1 MARFALLKFTIKDFG
16 LYQLDVVSEPELGAG
31 ALNETERMTALALCD
46 AVNQGLVDEAVFQ
59 ALNAKMDALE
69 ANPRPPLALA
79 VGE

>member
-1 MARFALLKFTIKDFG
+1 MARFALLKFTIQEFG
-16 LYQLDVVSEPELGAG
+16 LYRLDVVSEPELGAG

-59 ALNAKMDALE
+59 ALNAQVDALE
-69 ANPRPPLALA
+69 AASRPALALA

>member
-16 LYQLDVVSEPELGAG
+16 LYQLDVVSEPELGAD

>member
-1 MARFALLKFTIKDFG
+1 MARFALLKFTLKDFG
-16 LYQLDVVSEPELGAG
+16 LYQLDVVSEPEMGAG
-31 ALNETERMTALALCD
+31 ALKETERMNALALCD

-69 ANPRPPLALA
+69 ANARPPLALA